1 MRAFAFLSVLTT
13 ACAAAQPLWRLDSLA
28 ATWPVQAAQE
38 ADRRQHGPG
47 VVRAMDMRDL
57 YAKLRTGQ
65 PGLPVFADSL
75 VARYVD
81 VLGEAR
87 RDDLRAALGLA
98 RAYDALIEGELVQ
111 HGLPK
116 ELKRLPLALSCMNTL
131 AEGPE
136 GGAGLWMLTYPV
148 ALRYGLRVNGEVD
161 ERRDPR
167 LCTMAAARYLKDLF
181 QHYSDW
187 SRTIMAFACGPANV
201 QRAIGRTRATPELRE
216 LYPHVTEGVRDA
228 LPLWMAMSYLALHQ
242 DQLGIAPMM
251 VTPMEP
257 ADTLRSPQ
265 PVRFDALA
273 VALGL
278 PVPRLRALN
287 PTLCGAQVPAYHAL
301 LVPKGEGVRYTAL
314 SDSIAH
320 VQLALIERA
329 RTASEPGT
337 DAVAQGPSGREAI
350 YYRVRSGDFLGR
362 IAQRFNVKVSQIKT
376 WNRMR
381 SDHIDVGEELV
392 IWVTPAQR
400 ARFEK
405 QQEKNDDADEPV
417 NDASPKPDGSTAQ
430 VPLKAGDALS
440 HSTGERF
447 TWYTVRK
454 GDSLYGIAKRYP
466 GVDADSLMRV
476 NGIGPGIRPGQR
488 IKVPTKR

>member
-1 MRAFAFLSVLTT
+1 MRAFAIISVLTT
-13 ACAAAQPLWRLDSLA
+13 ACAPAQPLWRLDSLV
-28 ATWPVQAAQE
+28 ATWPVRSAQE
-38 ADRRQHGPG
+38 ADRRQHAPG
-47 VVRAMDMRDL
+47 VVRAMDTRGL
-57 YAKLRTGQ
+57 FAKLRTAQ

-87 RDDLRAALGLA
+87 RDDLRAALGLVH
-98 RAYDALIEGELVQ
+98 AYDALIEGELVQ
-111 HGLPK
+111 QGLPK

-161 ERRDPR
+161 ERLDPR
-167 LCTMAAARYLKDLF
+167 LSTMAAVRYLKDLF
-181 QHYSDW
+181 AQHGDW
-187 SRTIMAFACGPANV
+187 SRTIMAFTCGPANL
-201 QRAIGRTRATPELRE
+201 QRAIGRTHATAELHE
-216 LYPHVTEGVRDA
+216 LYPHVTAGVRDA
-228 LPLWMAMSYLALHQ
+228 LPFWMAMCYLASHQ
-242 DQLGIAPMM
+242 EQLGIAPMT

-265 PVRFDALA
+265 AVRFDALA
-273 VALGL
+273 MTLGL
-278 PVPRLRALN
+278 PLHRLRALN
-287 PTLCGAQVPAYHAL
+287 PTLCGAEAPAYHAL
-301 LVPKGEGVRYTAL
+301 LVPKGEGVRYSAL

-320 VQLALIERA
+320 VQQALVERA
-329 RTASEPGT
+329 RTASEPGA
-337 DAVAQGPSGREAI
+337 DAIAQGPSGREAI

-362 IAQRFNVKVSQIKT
+362 IAQRFNVKVSQIRT

-381 SDHIDVGEELV
+381 GDHIDVGEELV

-405 QQEKNDDADEPV
+405 QQERSDDADGPV
-417 NDASPKPDGSTAQ
+417 NDASPKPDGATAE
-430 VPLKAGDALS
+430 VPVDAEHPPS
-440 HSTGERF
+440 RSAGERF

-488 IKVPTKR
+488 IKVPTKP